1 VDGLVGLRVREDE
14 DHALNLA
21 PPAKADDIPAVAT
34 GVRTRCGFKSGV
46 ISELIHQCLRI
57 RYCPPVSNVWEITQR
72 QRSLVPNTTLHHA
85 CQFRRLTGKCGSR

>member
-1 VDGLVGLRVREDE
+1 VDGSAGLWVRKHE

-21 PPAKADDIPAVAT
+21 PPAKADDIPAVAA

-57 RYCPPVSNVWEITQR
+57 RYCPPVSNVWKVTQR
-72 QRSLVPNTTLHHA
+72 QRSLVPTALLQLA
-85 CQFRRLTGKCGSR
+85 CQFCRLTGKCG

>member
-1 VDGLVGLRVREDE
+1 VDGSAGLRVGERK

-21 PPAKADDIPAVAT
+21 PPAKAHDVPAVAT

-57 RYCPPVSNVWEITQR
+57 RYCPPVSNVWKITQR
-72 QRSLVPNTTLHHA
+72 QRSLVPIPLFNMRASLA
-85 CQFRRLTGKCGSR
+85 A